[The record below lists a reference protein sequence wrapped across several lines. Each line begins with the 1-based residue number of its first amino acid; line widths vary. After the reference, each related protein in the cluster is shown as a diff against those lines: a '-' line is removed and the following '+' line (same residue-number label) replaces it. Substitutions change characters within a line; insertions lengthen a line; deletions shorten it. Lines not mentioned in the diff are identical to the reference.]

1 MVEVLPGAVVRGQ
14 NRGQIRQLAVVV
26 VEMDAGRGGGAVL
39 RPRVFFPKPGQPAGV
54 AYARGSS

>member
-26 VEMDAGRGGGAVL
+26 VEMDAGRGGAVL